1 MIIDVKSS
9 YVGNALQG
17 DDEGGYNR
25 IVHDDDDDY
34 ECVMNE

>member
-1 MIIDVKSS
+1 MTIHVKSS
-9 YVGNALQG
+9 YIGNALQG

-25 IVHDDDDDY
+25 IIHDDGY